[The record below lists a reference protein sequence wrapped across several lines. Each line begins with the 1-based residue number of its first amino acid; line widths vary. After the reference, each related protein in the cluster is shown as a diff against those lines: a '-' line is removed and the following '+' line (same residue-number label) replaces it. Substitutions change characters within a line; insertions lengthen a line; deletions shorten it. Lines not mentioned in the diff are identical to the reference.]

1 MSDFDQIDGDATENE
16 DGPVT
21 QKVTERRGHALEKYF
36 GVPEESTEMER
47 VIHSSPLKKSEEY
60 DDKDS
65 EIEKELH
72 GVFEKA
78 MSGYES
84 LSDLLAGVDPKYR
97 ARLAEVAATYLNT
110 ALNASTK
117 RAGQKESIE
126 KLKMKQQEIDKKS
139 STTKTTN
146 NIIYNGDRNDFLK
159 LLRDDTDTNEPIDV
173 TPENTD

>member
-1 MSDFDQIDGDATENE
+1 
-16 DGPVT
+16 
-21 QKVTERRGHALEKYF
+21 
-36 GVPEESTEMER
+36 
-47 VIHSSPLKKSEEY
+47 
-60 DDKDS
+60 
-65 EIEKELH
+65 LH